1 MTATLYPRVTLASIK
16 APGRYS
22 LVGGPFGSKL
32 VSADYVGDGV
42 PVIRGTNLPSEARF
56 SFDDL
61 VHVTSEKVERDL
73 VGNLAFP
80 GDLVVTQRG
89 TLGQVGLIPPTS
101 PWGRFVIS
109 QSQMKLT
116 VDDTKAD
123 RTFVYYA
130 LRAPLG
136 QHEILSRAL
145 TAGVPHINLGL
156 LGQVQI
162 PSPPLAI
169 QRKVAAIL
177 SAYDHLIENNNHRI
191 KILEEMAQ
199 RVCREWFVHFRYP
212 GHESVR
218 LVETEFGPIPQE
230 WNWRELREVAEEMRV
245 AVDPVSVHPSTPYVG
260 LEHMPEG
267 SIAISDWGS
276 AAEAGSRKYRFQ
288 VGDVLFGKIRPYFH
302 KVCVVPVDGICS
314 TDAIVIRARTD
325 GVRGL
330 VLAIV
335 SSDAFVQEA
344 VQTSQGTKMPR
355 ANWNVLERYRVAVPP
370 ALLVEKFNVFMKDTV
385 AAIHR
390 WVMASRNLRETRD
403 LLLPG
408 LISGEIDVD
417 HLDIPNGEAAA

>member
-1 MTATLYPRVTLASIK
+1 
-16 APGRYS
+16 
-22 LVGGPFGSKL
+22 
-32 VSADYVGDGV
+32 
-42 PVIRGTNLPSEARF
+42 
-56 SFDDL
+56 
-61 VHVTSEKVERDL
+61 
-73 VGNLAFP
+73 
-80 GDLVVTQRG
+80 
-89 TLGQVGLIPPTS
+89 
-101 PWGRFVIS
+101 
-109 QSQMKLT
+109 MKLT

-260 LEHMPEG
+260 LEHLPEDP
-267 SIAISDWGS
+267 SQS
-276 AAEAGSRKYRFQ
+276 ATGGRQRK
-288 VGDVLFGKIRPYFH
+288 L
-302 KVCVVPVDGICS
+302 VVAS
-314 TDAIVIRARTD
+314 TDSRSATYCSARFGPTSTRCALFRLMESARRMPLSFERGPMVFAVSFWQSCQATRSSKRRCRHLRAPRCQGQT
-325 GVRGL
+325 GMSWNGTGL
-330 VLAIV
+330 QWHRRCWLR
-335 SSDAFVQEA
+335 SS
-344 VQTSQGTKMPR
+344 TCS
-355 ANWNVLERYRVAVPP
+355 
-370 ALLVEKFNVFMKDTV
+370 
-385 AAIHR
+385 
-390 WVMASRNLRETRD
+390 
-403 LLLPG
+403 
-408 LISGEIDVD
+408 
-417 HLDIPNGEAAA
+417 